1 MPIHTGS
8 TKMDSVGLSTHKAGG
23 NRFAGLGI
31 NWEGGDVYVHMI
43 KTCYVCIYEILKQL
57 NKEVMYGVLCP

>member
-8 TKMDSVGLSTHKAGG
+8 AKMDSVSLSTHKTGG

-31 NWEGGDVYVHMI
+31 SWKGGDIEVHMI
-43 KTCYVCIYEILKQL
+43 KTCYVCIYEILKQ
-57 NKEVMYGVLCP
+57 